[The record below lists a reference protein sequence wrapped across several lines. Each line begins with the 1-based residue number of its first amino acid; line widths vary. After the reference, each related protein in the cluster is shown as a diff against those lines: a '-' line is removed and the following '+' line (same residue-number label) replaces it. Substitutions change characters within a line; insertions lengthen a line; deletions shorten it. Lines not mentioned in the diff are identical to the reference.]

1 MTVIREGD
9 LLWQP
14 PAALAAGSNL
24 ARYMEWLRVREGR
37 GFASYADLW
46 EWSVADVGRFWRSIA
61 EFFAVD
67 FTRPAAAALG
77 RREMPGAE
85 WFPGAELNYAAHVFR
100 MRTGD
105 RPAIVFRSE
114 TLPQAEIGWDEL
126 ERQVAAVAAWLRA
139 RGVVAGDRVAA
150 FLPNVP
156 EAVVAFLACASIGAI
171 WSSCAPDF
179 GAPSVLDRF
188 RQIGPKV
195 LFATDGCQYGGKRLD
210 KRPVVAELRAG
221 LPTVDHTIL
230 VPCLEGAAAA
240 PLAGPTPWAELLAA
254 GGPLAFEPVP
264 FAHPLWIVYSSG
276 TTGLPKPIVH
286 GHGGILLEHLKTA
299 SLHFDLGPADRF
311 FWFTTTGWMMWNFLL
326 AGLLVGSPILLYDG
340 SPSWPRPDV
349 LWEFAAASGMTFFGT
364 GAAYVA
370 ACMKA
375 GLHPAADHDLS
386 RLRGLGSTG
395 SPLAPEGFRWVYDE
409 VGRDLWLVSFSG
421 GTDLCTGF
429 VGGAPV
435 LPVRAGEIQC
445 RCLGADIRALDPAGR
460 ELVGEVG
467 ELVIAQPMPSM
478 PVCFW
483 GDAEGRRYRESYFE
497 HYPGIWRHGDWMKL
511 TPDGG
516 VVIYGRSDATINRFG
531 VRIGT
536 SEIYRAVEAVP
547 EVADSLVI
555 DLEGPGGAAWMPL
568 FVVLAAGAALDEP
581 LVARI
586 KARVR
591 AACSPRHVP
600 DEIVA
605 IAAVPRT
612 LSGKKLEVPVKKILL
627 GARAAEVASP
637 DALANP
643 QSLAAFEAHAARL
656 RATGVLGG

>member
-1 MTVIREGD
+1 MRS
-9 LLWQP
+9 
-14 PAALAAGSNL
+14 AA
-24 ARYMEWLRVREGR
+24 
-37 GFASYADLW
+37 
-46 EWSVADVGRFWRSIA
+46 
-61 EFFAVD
+61 
-67 FTRPAAAALG
+67 
-77 RREMPGAE
+77 
-85 WFPGAELNYAAHVFR
+85 
-100 MRTGD
+100 

-114 TLPQAEIGWDEL
+114 TSPLVEIGWDAL
-126 ERQVAAVAAWLRA
+126 ERDVATVAAWLRA
-139 RGVVAGDRVAA
+139 QGVVAGDRVAA

-156 EAVVAFLACASIGAI
+156 EAVVAFLACASLGAI
-171 WSSCAPDF
+171 WSSCSPDF

-188 RQIGPKV
+188 RQIAPKV
-195 LFATDGCQYGGKRLD
+195 LFATDGCQYAGKRLD
-210 KRPVVAELRAG
+210 KRPVVAELLAG
-221 LPTVDHTIL
+221 LPSVERAVL
-230 VPCLEGAAAA
+230 VPCLDGAAAA
-240 PLAGPTPWAELLAA
+240 PLAGTTPWAELLAA
-254 GGPLAFEPVP
+254 GGPLAFTPVS

-276 TTGLPKPIVH
+276 TTGLPKPLVH

-340 SPSWPRPDV
+340 SPAWPRPDV
-349 LWEFAAASGMTFFGT
+349 LWEFAGESGMTFFGT

-375 GLHPAADHDLS
+375 DLHPAATHDLS

-395 SPLAPEGFRWVYDE
+395 SPLSPEGFRWVYDE
-409 VGRDLWLVSFSG
+409 VGRDVWLVSFSG

-429 VGGAPV
+429 VGGAPL

-478 PVCFW
+478 PVGFW
-483 GDAEGRRYRESYFE
+483 GDADGRRYRESYFE

-511 TPDGG
+511 TPAGG
-516 VVIYGRSDATINRFG
+516 VVISGRSDATINRFG

-555 DLEGPGGAAWMPL
+555 DLEGTGGAAWMPL

-591 AACSPRHVP
+591 STCSPRHVP
-600 DEIVA
+600 DEVVA

-627 GARAAEVASP
+627 GARAADVASP

-656 RATGVLGG
+656 RAAGVIGG